1 MKKLI
6 LVFVMWPMMV
16 SVFGQN
22 QRKSITDTVFQLD
35 QAIVKETI
43 KKKVNLLN
51 LDVPLKTLPMTV
63 TTLSS
68 DVLERKNILNLED
81 AVRFLPGVTVKDQL
95 GAFYRFS
102 VRGSNE
108 TVVAVDGFRDERSL
122 LNNVPFGDLSSV
134 ESIEVLKG
142 AAAVLSGHS
151 VMGGVINIVRKKA
164 VPDFTAGA
172 RLSYGNWGVK
182 STSLDFG
189 GKLAGPLTYRATA
202 HYSTGDGY
210 RHVRADRF
218 SATGSLRER

>member
-151 VMGGVINIVRKKA
+151 VC
-164 VPDFTAGA
+164 
-172 RLSYGNWGVK
+172 L
-182 STSLDFG
+182 L
-189 GKLAGPLTYRATA
+189 
-202 HYSTGDGY
+202 
-210 RHVRADRF
+210 
-218 SATGSLRER
+218 

>member
-1 MKKLI
+1 
-6 LVFVMWPMMV
+6 MWPMMV

-95 GAFYRFS
+95 GAF
-102 VRGSNE
+102 
-108 TVVAVDGFRDERSL
+108 TAFR
-122 LNNVPFGDLSSV
+122 FGDR
-134 ESIEVLKG
+134 
-142 AAAVLSGHS
+142 
-151 VMGGVINIVRKKA
+151 MR
-164 VPDFTAGA
+164 
-172 RLSYGNWGVK
+172 R
-182 STSLDFG
+182 
-189 GKLAGPLTYRATA
+189 
-202 HYSTGDGY
+202 
-210 RHVRADRF
+210 
-218 SATGSLRER
+218 

>member
-68 DVLERKNILNLED
+68 DGSYGERS
-81 AVRFLPGVTVKDQL
+81 VGSFLPL
-95 GAFYRFS
+95 F
-102 VRGSNE
+102 GS
-108 TVVAVDGFRDERSL
+108 G
-122 LNNVPFGDLSSV
+122 
-134 ESIEVLKG
+134 IE
-142 AAAVLSGHS
+142 
-151 VMGGVINIVRKKA
+151 
-164 VPDFTAGA
+164 
-172 RLSYGNWGVK
+172 
-182 STSLDFG
+182 
-189 GKLAGPLTYRATA
+189 
-202 HYSTGDGY
+202 
-210 RHVRADRF
+210 
-218 SATGSLRER
+218 

>member
-108 TVVAVDGFRDERSL
+108 TALRSFPYTL
-122 LNNVPFGDLSSV
+122 QYLPTDDNLCNTRSKSQCNGN
-134 ESIEVLKG
+134 
-142 AAAVLSGHS
+142 HQ
-151 VMGGVINIVRKKA
+151 VR
-164 VPDFTAGA
+164 
-172 RLSYGNWGVK
+172 
-182 STSLDFG
+182 
-189 GKLAGPLTYRATA
+189 
-202 HYSTGDGY
+202 
-210 RHVRADRF
+210 
-218 SATGSLRER
+218 

>member
-81 AVRFLPGVTVKDQL
+81 AVRFLPGV
-95 GAFYRFS
+95 
-102 VRGSNE
+102 GS
-108 TVVAVDGFRDERSL
+108 FL
-122 LNNVPFGDLSSV
+122 PLFGSG
-134 ESIEVLKG
+134 IE
-142 AAAVLSGHS
+142 
-151 VMGGVINIVRKKA
+151 
-164 VPDFTAGA
+164 
-172 RLSYGNWGVK
+172 
-182 STSLDFG
+182 
-189 GKLAGPLTYRATA
+189 
-202 HYSTGDGY
+202 
-210 RHVRADRF
+210 
-218 SATGSLRER
+218 